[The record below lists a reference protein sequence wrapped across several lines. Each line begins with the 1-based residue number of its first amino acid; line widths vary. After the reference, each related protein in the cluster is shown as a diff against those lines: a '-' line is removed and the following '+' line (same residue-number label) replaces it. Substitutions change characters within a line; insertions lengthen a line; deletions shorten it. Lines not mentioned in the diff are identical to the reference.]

1 MGLSQTKKHSLKI
14 FKMLRAD
21 AASCNSF
28 VSVAIQLIILVL
40 TKIYLM
46 SQINRKETFMK
57 QVKRNDS
64 TINKSII
71 SVLETLWSIGTSIT
85 ASAVLLS

>member
-1 MGLSQTKKHSLKI
+1 
-14 FKMLRAD
+14 MLRAD
-21 AASCNSF
+21 AASCSSF

-40 TKIYLM
+40 TKIYLNE
-46 SQINRKETFMK
+46 QIKRKETIMK

-64 TINKSII
+64 TIKKSLN

>member
-1 MGLSQTKKHSLKI
+1 
-14 FKMLRAD
+14 MLRAD

>member
-1 MGLSQTKKHSLKI
+1 
-14 FKMLRAD
+14 MLYAD
-21 AASCNSF
+21 AASCSSF
-28 VSVAIQLIILVL
+28 VSVVLQSIVL
-40 TKIYLM
+40 TITRFYL
-46 SQINRKETFMK
+46 NEKNKRKETHMK

-64 TINKSII
+64 TIKKSII